1 MGGVGC
7 GSGGNRLAARLNEG
21 EFGMDDL
28 HSEATGGSAVDQV
41 VAQIRALIDTD
52 GLGVGDKLPTEREL
66 CERFAI
72 SRNTVREAMRMLKA
86 YGIVDVRP
94 KVGATIVDHRMN
106 RAFDLFSFNVAE
118 VSRQTFDDI
127 QGFRELI
134 ETGTALHIFGRAT
147 PEVIANLRA
156 INQQMVQARSVVEAS
171 EFDLQFHTGLIA
183 LTGNKSI
190 LDIYGIMKPVILRIM
205 QRGKT
210 RRIIEGET
218 FGEHEAILCAI
229 EASDSL
235 GYQYLMRS
243 HLRAGL
249 ANFATPRAEADI
261 AKDPGA
267 SKGQG

>member
-1 MGGVGC
+1 M
-7 GSGGNRLAARLNEG
+7 
-21 EFGMDDL
+21 
-28 HSEATGGSAVDQV
+28 
-41 VAQIRALIDTD
+41 AQIRALIDTEA
-52 GLGVGDKLPTEREL
+52 LTVGDKLPTEREL
-66 CERFAI
+66 CERFTT

-106 RAFDLFSFNVAE
+106 RAFDIFSFNVAE
-118 VSRQTFDDI
+118 VSRKTFDDI

-134 ETGTALHIFGRAT
+134 ETGTALHIFKAAT
-147 PEVIANLRA
+147 PADLANLRV

-171 EFDLQFHTGLIA
+171 QFDLQFHTGLIA
-183 LTGNKSI
+183 LTDNKSI
-190 LDIYGIMKPVILRIM
+190 LDIYTIMKPVILRIM

-218 FGEHEAILCAI
+218 YMEHEGILRAI

-235 GYQYLMRS
+235 GYQYLMRT

-249 ANFATPRAEADI
+249 ATFVAHPEV
-261 AKDPGA
+261 PE
-267 SKGQG
+267 SKT